1 MKKRFRRRHALVLA
15 KRNLIKLTRTPEQLI
30 DVTLQPIIFLA
41 LFLYVF
47 GGAIAHG
54 SHHDYLQFLLPGLIG
69 QTIAMSSISIG
80 QNMNADIAKG
90 VFDRF
95 RSLPIARSVPL
106 VGAVLADF
114 FRYLLL
120 CVILLG
126 FGYALGFRITTN
138 PLLLLAALGISICF
152 ALAFAWVSLWVGMT
166 VRTAGAV
173 QGVMFLLI
181 FPLSFGS
188 NVFVQASTMPGWL
201 QAFVNVNP
209 LSHLVSAVR
218 GLLLGGPVA
227 TQIGWT
233 FALDR
238 RAACGVLPA
247 GAARVH
253 PPDLAEP
260 GRVQALD
267 RLGPAERLSLQHGSA
282 RTGPPREPR
291 AAAAPA
297 SPPSHRSG
305 RRSRARRRW
314 PRAVRRPARAGR
326 ARGRARP
333 PCPTPASNGM
343 SWRRPPRGTSGRPA
357 RGRRQV
363 LVGDG
368 DSRTRGRHDGLQVL
382 AHRVGGTESRQVPL
396 RDRVQRAR
404 RVDVT
409 PRDLEVRPPRGGD
422 APVDRASRRIPRA
435 PGRPRTARRALARSP
450 RRAAISA
457 SLS

>member
-1 MKKRFRRRHALVLA
+1 MNMKKFRLWHALVLC

-30 DVTLQPIIFLA
+30 DVTLQPIIFLV
-41 LFLYVF
+41 LFLFVF

-54 SHHDYLQFLLPGLIG
+54 SRHDYLQFLLPGLIG

-120 CVILLG
+120 CVILVG
-126 FGYALGFRITTN
+126 FGYALGFRITTS
-138 PLLLLAALGISICF
+138 PMMLLAALGISICF

-188 NVFVQASTMPGWL
+188 NAFVQASTMPGWL

-227 TQIGWT
+227 VQIGWT
-233 FALDR
+233 FAWIAGLLVVFFPLALRGYIR
-238 RAACGVLPA
+238 R
-247 GAARVH
+247 
-253 PPDLAEP
+253 
-260 GRVQALD
+260 
-267 RLGPAERLSLQHGSA
+267 
-282 RTGPPREPR
+282 T
-291 AAAAPA
+291 
-297 SPPSHRSG
+297 
-305 RRSRARRRW
+305 
-314 PRAVRRPARAGR
+314 
-326 ARGRARP
+326 
-333 PCPTPASNGM
+333 
-343 SWRRPPRGTSGRPA
+343 
-357 RGRRQV
+357 
-363 LVGDG
+363 
-368 DSRTRGRHDGLQVL
+368 
-382 AHRVGGTESRQVPL
+382 
-396 RDRVQRAR
+396 
-404 RVDVT
+404 
-409 PRDLEVRPPRGGD
+409 
-422 APVDRASRRIPRA
+422 
-435 PGRPRTARRALARSP
+435 
-450 RRAAISA
+450 
-457 SLS
+457 